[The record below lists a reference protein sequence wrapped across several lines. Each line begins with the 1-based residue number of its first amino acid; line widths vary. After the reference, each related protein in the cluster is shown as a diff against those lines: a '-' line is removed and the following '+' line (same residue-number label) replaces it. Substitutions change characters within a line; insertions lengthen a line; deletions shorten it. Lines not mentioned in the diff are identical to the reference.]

1 MHHPHALGS
10 QQQQQ
15 RRKELADIMVH
26 MPWLQFA
33 CESKPSALHTNA
45 PTAASMHAANACIA
59 TPPQDLVTPRGNECS
74 PRAEHLERTRSL
86 ADLEAIYASCCPVAT
101 VPSRPHVMHAPQPA
115 RDGPCNGT
123 SGHDVWFAEQLV
135 ELSGLLNSEPGVPRV
150 PTPVP
155 APVEFDALSCMEGS
169 GSVTAGNTG
178 GHFGGCAPAAADSAA
193 AVTAAAFAA
202 CTARSTAAP
211 GSMRRRVVTKVS
223 LFWVAPRP
231 ILSLWTQL
239 DFQSFSKRATLSPP
253 VSMLLFK
260 QEPTHATEPGTL
272 GKFVQACSFE
282 RGLCVRGT
290 GVLG

>member
-1 MHHPHALGS
+1 
-10 QQQQQ
+10 
-15 RRKELADIMVH
+15 MVH

-211 GSMRRRVVTKVS
+211 GSMRLQEGSDESEPVLGSTT
-223 LFWVAPRP
+223 PN
-231 ILSLWTQL
+231 
-239 DFQSFSKRATLSPP
+239 SFSLDAAGFPE
-253 VSMLLFK
+253 LFK
-260 QEPTHATEPGTL
+260 TSHTIPSSFYAAL
-272 GKFVQACSFE
+272 QAGAYTCN
-282 RGLCVRGT
+282 
-290 GVLG
+290 